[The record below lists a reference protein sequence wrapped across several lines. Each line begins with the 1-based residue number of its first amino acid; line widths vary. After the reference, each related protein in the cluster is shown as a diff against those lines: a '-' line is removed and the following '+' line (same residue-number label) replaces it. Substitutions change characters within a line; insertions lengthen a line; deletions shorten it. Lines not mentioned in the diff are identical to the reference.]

1 LNDLEIGGVRVSSP
15 IWLAPLAGV
24 TNTAFRAFHRRRGA
38 GLVHT
43 EMISAVGLA
52 YKNKKTGRLI
62 GCAKEPEPVVLQL
75 FAPDEKSLVQGAA
88 AAIEMKGFA
97 ALEVN
102 MACPM
107 PKVTKKGAGAKL
119 LERVDQA
126 RRMAAALKMFGLPV
140 WVKLRTITTD
150 RSSASTEKFCEA
162 MLDAGADLLLLHGR
176 TPAQRYEGRADK
188 KKVCETACR
197 FPGRVAASGD
207 YYSPSDAAMYLGGG
221 CAAVLAARGVLRDAC
236 LIPKTLDYLGYDVP
250 GKFASPAIEDQME
263 ALAEIGRLGLE
274 SEGERAMLVLVRRML
289 PGLFKNFAGAAGIR
303 QTCASCRDWP
313 SLEKFLRGYFAAKP
327 RSTPLTAGKP

>member
-1 LNDLEIGGVRVSSP
+1 MSAMDDLEIGGVRVSSP

-43 EMISAVGLA
+43 EMVSAVGLA

-62 GCAKEPEPVVLQL
+62 GCAEEPGPVVLQL
-75 FAPDEKSLVQGAA
+75 FAPDEKSLIKGAEA
-88 AAIEMKGFA
+88 AVKMKSFA
-97 ALEVN
+97 ALEIN

-107 PKVTKKGAGAKL
+107 PKVTRKGSGAKL
-119 LERVDQA
+119 LESADEA
-126 RRMAAALKMFGLPV
+126 RKMAVALKMFGFPV
-140 WVKLRTITTD
+140 WIKLRIITAD
-150 RSSASTEKFCEA
+150 RSSASTEKFCAA
-162 MLDAGADLLLLHGR
+162 MLDAGTDLLLLHGR
-176 TPAQRYEGRADK
+176 TPAQRYEGAADK
-188 KKVCETACR
+188 EKVCEAARCL
-197 FPGRVAASGD
+197 PGRVAASGD
-207 YYSPSDAAMYLGGG
+207 YYVPSDAMIYLGGG

-236 LIPKTLDYLGYDVP
+236 LIPKTLDSLGYDLP
-250 GKFASPAIEDQME
+250 EKFVNPAIEDQIE

-313 SLEKFLRGYFAAKP
+313 SLEKFVRGYFDNKP
-327 RSTPLTAGKP
+327 R